1 MSPSDAIDE
10 NGTLI
15 GEILSHLKNL
25 GDLPDQW
32 NQWLMA
38 SLSPARCTMASS
50 TGLWDKVERNVRNL
64 VPEGVAIHL
73 DYGSWLLHMVICI

>member
-25 GDLPDQW
+25 GDLQKI
-32 NQWLMA
+32 N
-38 SLSPARCTMASS
+38 
-50 TGLWDKVERNVRNL
+50 GINL
-64 VPEGVAIHL
+64 GKL
-73 DYGSWLLHMVICI
+73 